1 MHKID
6 KENLIWIHITET
18 GHGRKSKKHHPD
30 EMVTGSFFEPKRQYE
45 CLFESKFSDWAFST
59 WLSRQYR
66 CCLYDSWQ
74 QRKVRKYTELWK
86 HWPQS
91 PQERIVDRSV
101 IELQSFNLEQR
112 GLLSN
117 EAPFLVA
124 NATNKVALEFGS
136 STMRAGF
143 SCERQTSVTYPRVW
157 SHDINNLL
165 SFSAHN

>member
-1 MHKID
+1 MNTYNWNRTWTKV
-6 KENLIWIHITET
+6 KETSPRRN
-18 GHGRKSKKHHPD
+18 GH
-30 EMVTGSFFEPKRQYE
+30 GSFFEPKRQYE
-45 CLFESKFSDWAFST
+45 CLFQSKFSDWAFST

-117 EAPFLVA
+117 EAPFFCRKRDQQSGSWVWFKHDASWFLLR
-124 NATNKVALEFGS
+124 ATDQCHL
-136 STMRAGF
+136 ST
-143 SCERQTSVTYPRVW
+143 CLKPRYQQFTQ
-157 SHDINNLL
+157 LL
-165 SFSAHN
+165 STQLTTITKTLDS